1 LSTGRNV
8 CLLNRKVCELVYDV
22 VARVVLA
29 LPGRGSI
36 NKYRWAIAIAL
47 FSHFTGVID
56 SSERYNKMPG
66 QKILVVDDSWTEL
79 TMIVTPLRN
88 NGFDVVTAVDGDEAV
103 EKVFRERPQCIVL
116 DVVLPKQN
124 GFQLC
129 RKLKS
134 FEGSK
139 HIPII
144 LLTSK
149 NTALDRSWG
158 LRQGADLYITKPFNS
173 DELVASVRSLV

>member
-1 LSTGRNV
+1 
-8 CLLNRKVCELVYDV
+8 
-22 VARVVLA
+22 
-29 LPGRGSI
+29 
-36 NKYRWAIAIAL
+36 
-47 FSHFTGVID
+47 
-56 SSERYNKMPG
+56 MPG

-79 TMIVTPLRN
+79 TMIVAPLRSS
-88 NGFDVVTAVDGDEAV
+88 GFDVVTAVDGDEAL
-103 EKVFRERPQCIVL
+103 EKVFREHPQCIVL

-134 FEGSK
+134 LEASR

-149 NTALDRSWG
+149 NTPLDRSWG

>member
-1 LSTGRNV
+1 
-8 CLLNRKVCELVYDV
+8 
-22 VARVVLA
+22 
-29 LPGRGSI
+29 
-36 NKYRWAIAIAL
+36 
-47 FSHFTGVID
+47 
-56 SSERYNKMPG
+56 
-66 QKILVVDDSWTEL
+66 
-79 TMIVTPLRN
+79 MIVTPLRN
-88 NGFDVVTAVDGDEAV
+88 SGFEVITAVDGDEAL

-129 RKLKS
+129 RKLKN
-134 FEGSK
+134 FEASK

-158 LRQGADLYITKPFNS
+158 LRQGADVYMTKPFNT
-173 DELVASVRSLV
+173 DELVASVRRLI

>member
-1 LSTGRNV
+1 MS
-8 CLLNRKVCELVYDV
+8 
-22 VARVVLA
+22 
-29 LPGRGSI
+29 
-36 NKYRWAIAIAL
+36 
-47 FSHFTGVID
+47 
-56 SSERYNKMPG
+56 G

-88 NGFDVVTAVDGDEAV
+88 SGFDVVTAVDGDEAV
-103 EKVFRERPQCIVL
+103 EKVLRERPRCIVL

-134 FEGSK
+134 LDVSRD
-139 HIPII
+139 IPII

-149 NTALDRSWG
+149 NTPLDRSWG
-158 LRQGADLYITKPFNS
+158 LRQGADMYMTKPFND
-173 DELVASVRSLV
+173 DELVDNVRRLV

>member
-1 LSTGRNV
+1 M
-8 CLLNRKVCELVYDV
+8 
-22 VARVVLA
+22 
-29 LPGRGSI
+29 
-36 NKYRWAIAIAL
+36 
-47 FSHFTGVID
+47 
-56 SSERYNKMPG
+56 MPG

-88 NGFDVVTAVDGDEAV
+88 SGFEVVTAVDGDEAV
-103 EKVFRERPQCIVL
+103 EKVFKEHPECI
-116 DVVLPKQN
+116 VLPKQN

-129 RKLKS
+129 RKLKNLEAS
-134 FEGSK
+134 R

-149 NTALDRSWG
+149 NTPLDKSWG

>member
-1 LSTGRNV
+1 ML
-8 CLLNRKVCELVYDV
+8 
-22 VARVVLA
+22 
-29 LPGRGSI
+29 
-36 NKYRWAIAIAL
+36 
-47 FSHFTGVID
+47 
-56 SSERYNKMPG
+56 G

-79 TMIVTPLRN
+79 TMIATPLRN
-88 NGFDVVTAVDGDEAV
+88 QGFDVVTAVDGDEAL
-103 EKVFRERPQCIVL
+103 EKVFKEMPQCIVL

-134 FEGSK
+134 FEASK

-149 NTALDRSWG
+149 NTPLDKSWG
-158 LRQGADLYITKPFNS
+158 LRQGADMYMTKPFS
-173 DELVASVRSLV
+173 EDELLNNVRQLL

>member
-1 LSTGRNV
+1 
-8 CLLNRKVCELVYDV
+8 
-22 VARVVLA
+22 
-29 LPGRGSI
+29 
-36 NKYRWAIAIAL
+36 
-47 FSHFTGVID
+47 
-56 SSERYNKMPG
+56 MPG
-66 QKILVVDDSWTEL
+66 QKVLVVDDSWTEL
-79 TMIVTPLRN
+79 TMIVAPLRN
-88 NGFDVVTAVDGDEAV
+88 SGYDVVTAVDGDEAM

-134 FEGSK
+134 IEASK

-149 NTALDRSWG
+149 STPLDKSWG
-158 LRQGADLYITKPFNS
+158 LRQGADLYVTKPFNS

>member
-1 LSTGRNV
+1 MDNL
-8 CLLNRKVCELVYDV
+8 CLHSVNKHASYSERFIPPYKFPGEYNGDV
-22 VARVVLA
+22 
-29 LPGRGSI
+29 
-36 NKYRWAIAIAL
+36 IAIL
-47 FSHFTGVID
+47 SHWSGGVCYAQTK
-56 SSERYNKMPG
+56 ERYTVMLG

-79 TMIVTPLRN
+79 AMIATPLRN
-88 NGFDVVTAVDGDEAV
+88 QGFDVVTAVDGDEV
-103 EKVFRERPQCIVL
+103 LEKVFKERPQCIVL

-134 FEGSK
+134 LDASK

-149 NTALDRSWG
+149 NTPLDKSWG
-158 LRQGADLYITKPFNS
+158 LRQGADMYMTKPFNE
-173 DELVASVRSLV
+173 DELLNNVRQLL

>member
-1 LSTGRNV
+1 MS
-8 CLLNRKVCELVYDV
+8 
-22 VARVVLA
+22 
-29 LPGRGSI
+29 
-36 NKYRWAIAIAL
+36 
-47 FSHFTGVID
+47 
-56 SSERYNKMPG
+56 G

-88 NGFDVVTAVDGDEAV
+88 SGFDVVTAVDGDEDV
-103 EKVFRERPQCIVL
+103 EKVFKERPNCIVL

-129 RKLKS
+129 RKLKNY
-134 FEGSK
+134 EASK

-149 NTALDRSWG
+149 STPLDRSWG
-158 LRQGADLYITKPFNS
+158 LRQGADLYMTKPFNVE
-173 DELVASVRSLV
+173 ELVANVRSLV

>member
-1 LSTGRNV
+1 ML
-8 CLLNRKVCELVYDV
+8 
-22 VARVVLA
+22 
-29 LPGRGSI
+29 
-36 NKYRWAIAIAL
+36 
-47 FSHFTGVID
+47 
-56 SSERYNKMPG
+56 G
-66 QKILVVDDSWTEL
+66 QKVLVVDDSWTEL
-79 TMIVTPLRN
+79 AMIATPLRN
-88 NGFDVVTAVDGDEAV
+88 HGFDVVTAVDGEEAF

-134 FEGSK
+134 LDASK

-149 NTALDRSWG
+149 HTPLDRSWG
-158 LRQGADLYITKPFNS
+158 LRQGADLFMTKPFND
-173 DELVASVRSLV
+173 DELVDNVRRLV